1 MCFFFIV
8 FAVVIF
14 ASVDDIVI
22 FVCAVAVLVLL
33 SSIVSAVATFS
44 LQLIALKVKIIE
56 RNKPLAY

>member
-1 MCFFFIV
+1 M
-8 FAVVIF
+8 VIF

-22 FVCAVAVLVLL
+22 FVCVVAVLVLL

-44 LQLIALKVKIIE
+44 FQLIALKVKIIE